1 MSLEHRQRLGGDRSG
16 RVVAPDASPDVSGR
30 RVAVAAGVLLLVATI
45 TVLVADAVEPDFAA
59 MATTRG
65 SVGVAALLR
74 ILAAGASVG
83 IAVALYP
90 LLRLVG
96 PAMALGSVVFRTIE
110 AVMYL
115 AGVVGLLTLAAL
127 SGSAPT
133 DEATS
138 SSTVRSLVEVL
149 TSVRREAGLVAVFA
163 FAVGA
168 FMYYALM
175 YQARLVPVW
184 LSIWGLLA
192 VGLLVVAALLAAFT
206 GQGVSEYKVLA
217 APIFVQELVLGVW
230 LLVKGFATPVH
241 PVEHLPLSRDT
252 DH

>member
-1 MSLEHRQRLGGDRSG
+1 MSLEHRQPLGGDRSG

-45 TVLVADAVEPDFAA
+45 TVLVADAVEQDFAA

-65 SVGVAALLR
+65 RGDGGPVADSGR
-74 ILAAGASVG
+74 RSQRR

-96 PAMALGSVVFRTIE
+96 PAMALGAVVFRTIE

-127 SGSAPT
+127 SGSST
-133 DEATS
+133 TEEATS
-138 SSTVRSLVEVL
+138 SSPVRALVEVL

-175 YQARLVPVW
+175 SRHGW
-184 LSIWGLLA
+184 CRCGCRIWGLLA
-192 VGLLVVAALLAAFT
+192 VGLLVVAALLAALS
-206 GQGVSEYKVLA
+206 GQGV
-217 APIFVQELVLGVW
+217 
-230 LLVKGFATPVH
+230 
-241 PVEHLPLSRDT
+241 
-252 DH
+252 

>member
-1 MSLEHRQRLGGDRSG
+1 MSLEHRQPLVSDRSG
-16 RVVAPDASPDVSGR
+16 RLVDPDASPNVSRR
-30 RVAVAAGVLLLVATI
+30 RVAIAAGVLLLVATI

-59 MATTRG
+59 MATKRG
-65 SVGVAALLR
+65 WVGVAALLR

-96 PAMALGSVVFRTIE
+96 PAMAIGSVVFRTIE

-127 SGSAPT
+127 SGSSTT

-175 YQARLVPVW
+175 FRARLVPVW
-184 LSIWGLLA
+184 LSGWGLLA
-192 VGLLVVAALLAAFT
+192 VVLLVLAALLAAFS
-206 GQGVSEYKVLA
+206 GQGVSEYKLLA
-217 APIFVQELVLGVW
+217 APIFLQELVLGVW
-230 LLVKGFATPVH
+230 LLVKGFATPEH
-241 PVEHLPLSRDT
+241 PEGNPAQSRDT

>member
-1 MSLEHRQRLGGDRSG
+1 M
-16 RVVAPDASPDVSGR
+16 
-30 RVAVAAGVLLLVATI
+30 VATI

-59 MATTRG
+59 MATDRG
-65 SVGVAALLR
+65 SVGSAALLR
-74 ILAAGASVG
+74 LLAAGASVG

-110 AVMYL
+110 AAMYS

-127 SGSAPT
+127 SGSSPAG
-133 DEATS
+133 EATPS
-138 SSTVRSLVEVL
+138 SSVRSLVEVL

-163 FAVGA
+163 FAAGA

-184 LSIWGLLA
+184 LSVWGLLA
-192 VGLLVVAALLAAFT
+192 VGLLLVAALLAAFN

-217 APIFVQELVLGVW
+217 APIFLQELVLGVW
-230 LLVKGFATPVH
+230 LLIKGFAAPGQQVETPAG
-241 PVEHLPLSRDT
+241 SRVT